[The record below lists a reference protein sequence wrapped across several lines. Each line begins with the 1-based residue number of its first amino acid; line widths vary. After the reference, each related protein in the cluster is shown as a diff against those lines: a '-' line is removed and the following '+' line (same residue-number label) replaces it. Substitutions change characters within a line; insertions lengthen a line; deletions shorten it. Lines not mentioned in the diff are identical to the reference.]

1 MSQTGHETP
10 HDLQT
15 LSREDVGRA
24 VAVLTLAFANDP
36 GVRWMFRDGQAFL
49 RSFPVFVEAF
59 AGQAF
64 DSQTA
69 FADPTGLGVALWLP
83 PGTGPDE
90 QRLEHLIKE
99 AVPADDQPHV
109 MNGFEQLSR
118 SHPAEPHWHLPL
130 IGDDPTQQGKG
141 IGTRMIRAVLSRL
154 DRENVP
160 AYLEATSPRN
170 VPLYERLGF
179 RAVGTVR
186 VGSSPP
192 IVPMIRQPNPG
203 H

>member
-1 MSQTGHETP
+1 MSQTNQETP
-10 HDLQT
+10 RDLQT
-15 LSREDVGRA
+15 LSRQDMGRA

-59 AGQAF
+59 AGRAF
-64 DSQTA
+64 ESQTA
-69 FADPTGLGVALWLP
+69 FADPAWHGVALWLP
-83 PGTGPDE
+83 PGSGPDE
-90 QRLEHLIKE
+90 QRLERLIKE
-99 AVPADDQPHV
+99 VVPADEQTHV

-130 IGDDPTQQGKG
+130 IGVDPTQQGKG
-141 IGTRMIRAVLSRL
+141 IGSRMIRDMLDRL

-170 VPLYERLGF
+170 VPLYERMGF
-179 RAVGTVR
+179 RPVGTVR

-192 IVPMIRQPNPG
+192 IVPMIREPNPG